1 MLDIVAGTIL
11 VLIAAVVAVF
21 LLLMAINVVLL
32 RKLRSIIPAST
43 RARPP
48 VASNCAPDSDSG
60 PDEADQPI
68 SKKASYM
75 K

>member
-21 LLLMAINVVLL
+21 LLLMAINVALL
-32 RKLRSIIPAST
+32 LKLRSIIPAST
-43 RARPP
+43 RAGPP
-48 VASNCAPDSDSG
+48 AAPNCAPDSDSG
-60 PDEADQPI
+60 PDELDQPI
-68 SKKASYM
+68 SRKASYM